1 MKRIRVDFLIVGAGL
16 AGSVAGFLLKK
27 AGAVVLALELLDAK
41 TKEKLCGGM
50 LFETTPVQFAQVFGE
65 GCMDALRPVRIKHR
79 DRYAGREIIREKDVF
94 YTLSRKRLDDYC
106 LERYLQAGGML
117 QDRTTVRGIDDSVGV
132 AVCADFRTGETFEV
146 EFGCIIGADGAM
158 SAVRRLLTGRNQ
170 RVGITLEGVVP
181 LTSRD
186 GVFEYLSREVGY
198 SWYIPREE
206 DAVVGCGIYP
216 GTAETCR
223 EGMNALCR
231 GLQIEE
237 PHNVRG
243 AAIPTGDD
251 MLLEYG
257 RRTCFVGDAA
267 GLIAASSGAGI
278 ELAVISARL
287 LSESLLNG
295 NSYTEAMKPKTDYIA
310 RLAQDAKKSYF
321 VYRFFIMRKG
331 RPAKP
336 FVSEKTR

>member
-1 MKRIRVDFLIVGAGL
+1 M
-16 AGSVAGFLLKK
+16 LK
-27 AGAVVLALELLDAK
+27 
-41 TKEKLCGGM
+41 
-50 LFETTPVQFAQVFGE
+50 
-65 GCMDALRPVRIKHR
+65 
-79 DRYAGREIIREKDVF
+79 RYAGLEILIESDV
-94 YTLSRKRLDDYC
+94 YYALPRKRLDYYC
-106 LERYLQAGGML
+106 LERYLQAGGMM
-117 QDRTTVRGIDDSVGV
+117 QDRTTVREIDDSAGV
-132 AVCADFRTGETFEV
+132 AICADLRTGETFEV
-146 EFGCIIGADGAM
+146 EFGRIIGADGAM

-181 LTSRD
+181 LMSRD

-198 SWYIPREE
+198 SWYIPRGE
-206 DAVVGCGIYP
+206 DAVVGCGIYH
-216 GTAETCR
+216 GNAEICR
-223 EGMNALCR
+223 EGMNSLCL

-237 PHNVRG
+237 PRYVRG

-267 GLIAASSGAGI
+267 GLIAVSSGAGI

-287 LSESLLNG
+287 LSESLVNG

-331 RPAKP
+331 RTAKP

>member
-1 MKRIRVDFLIVGAGL
+1 M
-16 AGSVAGFLLKK
+16 
-27 AGAVVLALELLDAK
+27 
-41 TKEKLCGGM
+41 
-50 LFETTPVQFAQVFGE
+50 
-65 GCMDALRPVRIKHR
+65 
-79 DRYAGREIIREKDVF
+79 
-94 YTLSRKRLDDYC
+94 
-106 LERYLQAGGML
+106 
-117 QDRTTVRGIDDSVGV
+117 
-132 AVCADFRTGETFEV
+132 
-146 EFGCIIGADGAM
+146 
-158 SAVRRLLTGRNQ
+158 
-170 RVGITLEGVVP
+170 VP

-216 GTAETCR
+216 GNAETCR

-251 MLLEYG
+251 TLLEYG

-278 ELAVISARL
+278 ELAVTSARL
-287 LSESLLNG
+287 LSESLQNG
-295 NSYTEAMKPKTDYIA
+295 NSYAEFMKPQTEYIA

-336 FVSEKTR
+336 FASEKSR

>member
-27 AGAVVLALELLDAK
+27 AGADVLALELLDAK
-41 TKEKLCGGM
+41 TKEKLCGGIM
-50 LFETTPVQFAQVFGE
+50 NKRALTQVAEVFGE
-65 GCMDALRPVRIKHR
+65 GCMDTLRPMHIEKVW
-79 DRYAGREIIREKDVF
+79 DRYAGLEILIESDV
-94 YTLSRKRLDDYC
+94 YYALPRKRLDDYC

-117 QDRTTVRGIDDSVGV
+117 QDRTTVREIDDSAGV
-132 AVCADFRTGETFEV
+132 AICADLRTGETFEV
-146 EFGCIIGADGAM
+146 EFGRIIGADGAM

-198 SWYIPREE
+198 SWYIPRGE
-206 DAVVGCGIYP
+206 DAVVGCG
-216 GTAETCR
+216 
-223 EGMNALCR
+223 
-231 GLQIEE
+231 
-237 PHNVRG
+237 
-243 AAIPTGDD
+243 TGDD

>member
-1 MKRIRVDFLIVGAGL
+1 MFITPYPANVWTITAWNGICKRAECCR
-16 AGSVAGFLLKK
+16 
-27 AGAVVLALELLDAK
+27 
-41 TKEKLCGGM
+41 T
-50 LFETTPVQFAQVFGE
+50 
-65 GCMDALRPVRIKHR
+65 
-79 DRYAGREIIREKDVF
+79 
-94 YTLSRKRLDDYC
+94 
-106 LERYLQAGGML
+106 
-117 QDRTTVRGIDDSVGV
+117 DRTTVRGIDDSVGV
-132 AVCADFRTGETFEV
+132 AVCADLRTGETFEV
-146 EFGCIIGADGAM
+146 EFGRIIGADGAM

-216 GTAETCR
+216 GNAETCR

-278 ELAVISARL
+278 
-287 LSESLLNG
+287 
-295 NSYTEAMKPKTDYIA
+295 MKPQTEYIA

-336 FVSEKTR
+336 FASEKSR

>member
-1 MKRIRVDFLIVGAGL
+1 
-16 AGSVAGFLLKK
+16 
-27 AGAVVLALELLDAK
+27 
-41 TKEKLCGGM
+41 
-50 LFETTPVQFAQVFGE
+50 
-65 GCMDALRPVRIKHR
+65 
-79 DRYAGREIIREKDVF
+79 
-94 YTLSRKRLDDYC
+94 
-106 LERYLQAGGML
+106 
-117 QDRTTVRGIDDSVGV
+117 
-132 AVCADFRTGETFEV
+132 
-146 EFGCIIGADGAM
+146 M

-181 LTSRD
+181 LMSRD

-198 SWYIPREE
+198 SWYIPRGE
-206 DAVVGCGIYP
+206 DAVVGCGSYP
-216 GTAETCR
+216 GNAEICR
-223 EGMNALCR
+223 EGMNSLCR

-237 PHNVRG
+237 PRYVRG